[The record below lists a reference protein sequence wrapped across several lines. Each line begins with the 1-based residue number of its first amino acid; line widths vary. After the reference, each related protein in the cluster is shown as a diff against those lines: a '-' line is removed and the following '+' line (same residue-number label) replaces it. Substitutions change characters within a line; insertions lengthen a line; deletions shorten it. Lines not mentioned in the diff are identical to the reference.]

1 MLNDTGTF
9 NYYETDVNNEDQN
22 YVMNGTITVVDQQ
35 DPNANLPNMSITSS
49 SNTTGT
55 LGKDDT
61 VGTLMVP
68 TEDLD
73 MYVQDLT
80 SKGFTTDSTYN
91 FNDIRAGDEQTL
103 LVWTSSG
110 KNPIEVISALQ
121 EITPQ
126 LPYS

>member
-1 MLNDTGTF
+1 
-9 NYYETDVNNEDQN
+9 
-22 YVMNGTITVVDQQ
+22 
-35 DPNANLPNMSITSS
+35 MSTTSS
-49 SNTTGT
+49 SNTTGS

-110 KNPIEVISALQ
+110 KNPIEVISTLQ

-126 LPYS
+126 LSYS